1 MLTKMK
7 LALVLCAA
15 LGGIAAAQG
24 VGSDS
29 TAKPDRTEMK
39 AKWAAKRA
47 EVLAKYD
54 TNKDGKLDAAERKV
68 MIDDR
73 ATEQFQKM
81 DSNGDGQISLAEFKA
96 FKESHPFHARHGRG
110 RHRGMG
116 KTK

>member
-1 MLTKMK
+1 MKTKMK
-7 LALVLCAA
+7 LFVLGAAL
-15 LGGIAAAQG
+15 LGGIGLAAAQPAPGAAAQG
-24 VGSDS
+24 PSKWS
-29 TAKPDRTEMK
+29 AKK
-39 AKWAAKRA
+39 AAM
-47 EVLAKYD
+47 LAKYD
-54 TNKDGKLDAAERKV
+54 TNKDGKLDEAERKV

-96 FKESHPFHARHGRG
+96 FKEAHPFHARHGFG